1 MFYLLISICI
11 SSFLFV
17 IFKLFDVLKINTFQA
32 IVVNY
37 FVAAVLGFYLS
48 NNSVSFQEIPNQ
60 PWFLGAFLLG
70 IMFILVFNV
79 MALTS
84 QKNGLSVAS
93 VSSKMSVVIAIVF
106 GVWYYEE
113 SLGLVKL
120 LGILLALIAVY
131 LTSVKEKKETTGKQ
145 ISLLFPILLFFGSGA
160 IDTSL
165 KFIET
170 TFVEEGGVPLFSAT
184 IFGCAFI
191 LGIISLLYQIVK
203 GTFRFEFKNILGGV
217 LLGVPNYFS
226 IVYLLKALSTDGM
239 ESSTAFTLNNV
250 GIVIL
255 STLFG
260 LFIFKEKLI
269 WKNWFGIVI
278 AVVSILLVMSAN
290 GLSLIHI

>member
-1 MFYLLISICI
+1 MVYLLISICI

-37 FVAAVLGFYLS
+37 FTAAVLGFFLS
-48 NNSVSFQEIPNQ
+48 NNLVSFQEIPNQ
-60 PWFLGAFLLG
+60 PWFFGAFLLG

-113 SLGLVKL
+113 SLSFIKVI
-120 LGILLALIAVY
+120 GILLALLAVY
-131 LTSVKEKKETTGKQ
+131 LTSSKEKNGIAQKNKDF
-145 ISLLFPILLFFGSGA
+145 LFPILLFFGSGA

-165 KFIET
+165 KYVET
-170 TFVEEGGVPLFSAT
+170 TFVAEGGVPLFSAT
-184 IFGCAFI
+184 IFGCAFV
-191 LGIISLLYQIVK
+191 LGVIALLYQKVK
-203 GTFRFEFKNILGGV
+203 GTLSFELKSIFGGI

-226 IVYLLKALSTDGM
+226 IVYLLKALSTEGM

-260 LFIFKEKLI
+260 LFIFNEKLI
-269 WKNWFGIVI
+269 NKNWVGIGI
-278 AVVSILLVMSAN
+278 AVVSIILIMSVN
-290 GLSLIHI
+290 G

>member
-1 MFYLLISICI
+1 MFYLLFSICI

-37 FVAAVLGFYLS
+37 LTAAILGFYLS
-48 NNSVSFQEIPNQ
+48 NNSVSFQQIPSQ

-93 VSSKMSVVIAIVF
+93 VSSKMSVVIAIIF

-113 SLGLVKL
+113 SIGLVKL
-120 LGILLALIAVY
+120 IGILLALVAVY
-131 LTSVKEKKETTGKQ
+131 LTSIKEKNEIVKKNKDF
-145 ISLLFPILLFFGSGA
+145 LFPVLLFFGSGA

-165 KFIET
+165 KYVET
-170 TFVEEGGVPLFSAT
+170 SFVAEGGVPLFSAT
-184 IFGCAFI
+184 IFGCAFV
-191 LGIISLLYQIVK
+191 LGVIVLLYQKVK
-203 GTFRFEFKNILGGV
+203 GILSFEFKSILGGV
-217 LLGVPNYFS
+217 LLGVQNYFS
-226 IVYLLKALSTDGM
+226 IVYLLKALSTEGM

-269 WKNWFGIVI
+269 SKNWFGIII
-278 AVVSILLVMSAN
+278 AIVSIILIMSVN
-290 GLSLIHI
+290 G

>member
-1 MFYLLISICI
+1 MVYLLISICI
-11 SSFLFV
+11 SSLLFV
-17 IFKLFDVLKINTFQA
+17 IFKLFDVLRINTFQA

-37 FVAAVLGFYLS
+37 FTAAILGFYMS
-48 NNSVSFQEIPNQ
+48 NNLVSFYEIPSP

-70 IMFILVFNV
+70 IMFILVFNI

-106 GVWYYEE
+106 GVWYYNE
-113 SLGLVKL
+113 SLSLVKL
-120 LGILLALIAVY
+120 IGILLALIAVY
-131 LTSVKEKKETTGKQ
+131 LTSIKAKNQ
-145 ISLLFPILLFFGSGA
+145 ITQKNKDFLYPLLLFFGSGA

-165 KFIET
+165 KY
-170 TFVEEGGVPLFSAT
+170 VESSYVAEGGVPLFSAT

-191 LGIISLLYQIVK
+191 LGIIVLLYQK
-203 GTFRFEFKNILGGV
+203 ATGTLNFEFKSILGGV
-217 LLGVPNYFS
+217 LLGIPNYFS
-226 IVYLLKALSTDGM
+226 IVYLLKALSTKGM

-269 WKNWFGIVI
+269 HKNWLGIVI
-278 AVVSILLVMSAN
+278 AVISIILIMSVN
-290 GLSLIHI
+290 G

>member
-1 MFYLLISICI
+1 MVYLLISICI

-37 FVAAVLGFYLS
+37 FTAAVLGFYLS
-48 NNSVSFQEIPNQ
+48 NNSVSFTEIPYQ
-60 PWFLGAFLLG
+60 PWFFGAFLLG
-70 IMFILVFNV
+70 IMFILVFNI

-84 QKNGLSVAS
+84 QKNWLSVAS

-113 SLGLVKL
+113 NLSLIKFI
-120 LGILLALIAVY
+120 GILLALIAVY
-131 LTSVKEKKETTGKQ
+131 LTSSKEKNGIVQKNKDF
-145 ISLLFPILLFFGSGA
+145 LFPILLFFGSGA

-165 KFIET
+165 KYVET
-170 TFVEEGGVPLFSAT
+170 SFVEEGGVPLFSAT
-184 IFGCAFI
+184 IFGCAFVLGVIVLMYQKIKGI
-191 LGIISLLYQIVK
+191 LSFELKSIFGGI
-203 GTFRFEFKNILGGV
+203 

-226 IVYLLKALSTDGM
+226 IVYLLKALSTEGM
-239 ESSTAFTLNNV
+239 ESSSAFTLNNV

-269 WKNWFGIVI
+269 IKNWLGIGI
-278 AVVSILLVMSAN
+278 AVVSIILIMSVN
-290 GLSLIHI
+290 G

>member
-17 IFKLFDVLKINTFQA
+17 IFKLFDVLNVNTFQA

-60 PWFLGAFLLG
+60 PWFIGAFLLG

-93 VSSKMSVVIAIVF
+93 VSSKMSVVNAIVF

-113 SLGLVKL
+113 SLGFIKL
-120 LGILLALIAVY
+120 SGILLALIAVY
-131 LTSVKEKKETTGKQ
+131 LTSVKEKKETTVKQ
-145 ISLLFPILLFFGSGA
+145 ASLLFPILLFFGSGA

-170 TFVEEGGVPLFSAT
+170 RFVEEGGVPLFSAT

-191 LGIISLLYQIVK
+191 LGMIILLYQIIK
-203 GTFRFEFKNILGGV
+203 GAFRLEFKNILGGI

-269 WKNWFGIVI
+269 WKNWLGIVI
-278 AVVSILLVMSAN
+278 AIVSILLVMSTN
-290 GLSLIHI
+290 E

>member
-1 MFYLLISICI
+1 MIYLFISICI

-17 IFKLFDVLKINTFQA
+17 IFKLFDILKINTLQA

-37 FVAAVLGFYLS
+37 LIAASLGFYLS
-48 NNSVSFQEIPNQ
+48 DISVSIQKIPSQ

-70 IMFILVFNV
+70 VLFIVVFNL

-106 GVWYYEE
+106 GVLYYDE
-113 SLGLVKL
+113 SLSFIKIT
-120 LGILLALIAVY
+120 GILLALIAVY
-131 LTSVKEKKETTGKQ
+131 LTSTKEKDSCLNQNSGF
-145 ISLLFPILLFFGSGA
+145 LFPILLFFGSGA

-165 KFIET
+165 KYVET
-170 TFVEEGGVPLFSAT
+170 TFVQDGGVPLFSAT
-184 IFGCAFI
+184 IFACAFI
-191 LGIISLLYQIVK
+191 FGSLFLASQKFK
-203 GTFRFEFKNILGGV
+203 GLVVFEFKNILGGI

-226 IVYLLKALSTDGM
+226 IVYLLKALSTEGM
-239 ESSTAFTLNNV
+239 ESSTAFTINNV

-260 LFIFKEKLI
+260 MMLFKERI
-269 WKNWFGIVI
+269 AIKNWLGIVVAI
-278 AVVSILLVMSAN
+278 LSIIMVMSTN
-290 GLSLIHI
+290 G

>member
-48 NNSVSFQEIPNQ
+48 NNSVSFQEIPSQ

-79 MALTS
+79 MAQTS

-93 VSSKMSVVIAIVF
+93 VSSKMSVVIAIIF

-113 SLGLVKL
+113 SLGFVKL
-120 LGILLALIAVY
+120 FGILLALIAVY
-131 LTSVKEKKETTGKQ
+131 LTSVKEKKETTEKQ
-145 ISLLFPILLFFGSGA
+145 VSLLFPILLFIGSGA

-165 KFIET
+165 KFVET
-170 TFVEEGGVPLFSAT
+170 TFVQQGGVPLFSAT

-191 LGIISLLYQIVK
+191 LGMSILLYQMVK
-203 GTFRFEFKNILGGV
+203 GTFRFEFKNILGGI

-269 WKNWFGIVI
+269 WKNWLGIVI
-278 AVVSILLVMSAN
+278 AIVSILLVMSAN
-290 GLSLIHI
+290 E

>member
-60 PWFLGAFLLG
+60 PWFIGAFLLG

-79 MALTS
+79 MAQTS

-113 SLGLVKL
+113 SLGFVKL
-120 LGILLALIAVY
+120 FGILLALIAVY
-131 LTSVKEKKETTGKQ
+131 LTSVKEKKETTEKQ
-145 ISLLFPILLFFGSGA
+145 VSLLFPILLFIGSGA

-165 KFIET
+165 KFVET
-170 TFVEEGGVPLFSAT
+170 TFVQQGGVPLFSAT

-191 LGIISLLYQIVK
+191 LGMTILLYQIVK
-203 GTFRFEFKNILGGV
+203 GTFRFEFKNILGGI

-269 WKNWFGIVI
+269 WKNWLGIVI
-278 AVVSILLVMSAN
+278 AIVSILLVMSAN
-290 GLSLIHI
+290 E

>member
-1 MFYLLISICI
+1 MFYLLFSICI

-37 FVAAVLGFYLS
+37 LTAAILGFYLS
-48 NNSVSFQEIPNQ
+48 NNSVSFQQIPSQ

-93 VSSKMSVVIAIVF
+93 VSSKMSVIIAIIF

-113 SLGLVKL
+113 SIGLVKL
-120 LGILLALIAVY
+120 IGILLALVAVY
-131 LTSVKEKKETTGKQ
+131 LTSIKEKNEIVKKNKDF
-145 ISLLFPILLFFGSGA
+145 LFPVLLFFGSGA

-165 KFIET
+165 KYVET
-170 TFVEEGGVPLFSAT
+170 SFVAEGGVPLFSAT
-184 IFGCAFI
+184 IFGCAFV
-191 LGIISLLYQIVK
+191 LGVIVLLYQKVK
-203 GTFRFEFKNILGGV
+203 GILSFEFKSILGGI

-226 IVYLLKALSTDGM
+226 IVYLLKALSTEGM

-269 WKNWFGIVI
+269 SKNWFGIII
-278 AVVSILLVMSAN
+278 AIVSIILIMSVN
-290 GLSLIHI
+290 G

>member
-17 IFKLFDVLKINTFQA
+17 IFKLFDVLKVNTFQA

-60 PWFLGAFLLG
+60 PWFIGAFLLG

-113 SLGLVKL
+113 SLGFIKL
-120 LGILLALIAVY
+120 SGILLALIAVY
-131 LTSVKEKKETTGKQ
+131 LTSVKEKKETTVKQ
-145 ISLLFPILLFFGSGA
+145 VSLLFPILLFFGSGA

-170 TFVEEGGVPLFSAT
+170 RFVEEGGVPLFSAT

-191 LGIISLLYQIVK
+191 LGMSILLYQMVK
-203 GTFRFEFKNILGGV
+203 GTFRFEFKNILGGI

-269 WKNWFGIVI
+269 WKNWLGIVI
-278 AVVSILLVMSAN
+278 AIVSILLVMSAN
-290 GLSLIHI
+290 E

>member
-145 ISLLFPILLFFGSGA
+145 ISLLFPLLLFFGSGA

-170 TFVEEGGVPLFSAT
+170 TFVQEGGVPLFSAT

-269 WKNWFGIVI
+269 WRNWLGIVI

-290 GLSLIHI
+290 G

>member
-1 MFYLLISICI
+1 MFYLLFSICI

-37 FVAAVLGFYLS
+37 LTAAILGFYLS
-48 NNSVSFQEIPNQ
+48 NNSVSFQQIPSQ
-60 PWFLGAFLLG
+60 PWFLGAFFLG

-93 VSSKMSVVIAIVF
+93 VSSKMSVVIAIIF

-113 SLGLVKL
+113 SIGLVKL
-120 LGILLALIAVY
+120 IGILLALVAVY
-131 LTSVKEKKETTGKQ
+131 LTSIKEKNEIVKKNKDF
-145 ISLLFPILLFFGSGA
+145 LFPVLLFFGSGA

-165 KFIET
+165 KYVET
-170 TFVEEGGVPLFSAT
+170 SFVAEGGVPLFSAT
-184 IFGCAFI
+184 IFGCAFG
-191 LGIISLLYQIVK
+191 LGVIVLLYQKVK
-203 GTFRFEFKNILGGV
+203 GILSFEFKSILGGI

-226 IVYLLKALSTDGM
+226 IVYLLKALSTEGM

-269 WKNWFGIVI
+269 SKNWFGIII
-278 AVVSILLVMSAN
+278 AIVSIILIMSVN
-290 GLSLIHI
+290 G

>member
-17 IFKLFDVLKINTFQA
+17 IFKLFDVLKVNTFQA

-60 PWFLGAFLLG
+60 PWFIGAFLLG

-113 SLGLVKL
+113 SLGFIKL
-120 LGILLALIAVY
+120 SGILLALIAVY
-131 LTSVKEKKETTGKQ
+131 LTSVKEKKETTVKQ
-145 ISLLFPILLFFGSGA
+145 VSLLFPILLFFGSGA

-170 TFVEEGGVPLFSAT
+170 RFVEEGGVPLFSAT

-191 LGIISLLYQIVK
+191 LGMIILLYQIIR
-203 GTFRFEFKNILGGV
+203 GAFRLEFKNILGGI

-269 WKNWFGIVI
+269 WKNWLGIVI
-278 AVVSILLVMSAN
+278 AIVSILLVMSTN
-290 GLSLIHI
+290 G

>member
-79 MALTS
+79 MAQTS

-113 SLGLVKL
+113 SLGFVKL
-120 LGILLALIAVY
+120 FGILLALIAVY
-131 LTSVKEKKETTGKQ
+131 LTSVKEKKETTEKQ
-145 ISLLFPILLFFGSGA
+145 VSLLFPILLFIGSGA

-165 KFIET
+165 KFVET
-170 TFVEEGGVPLFSAT
+170 TFVQQGGVPLFSAT

-191 LGIISLLYQIVK
+191 LGMTILLYQMVK
-203 GTFRFEFKNILGGV
+203 GTFRFEFKNILGGI

-269 WKNWFGIVI
+269 WKNWLGIVI
-278 AVVSILLVMSAN
+278 AIVSILLVMSAN
-290 GLSLIHI
+290 E

>member
-1 MFYLLISICI
+1 MVYLLISICI

-37 FVAAVLGFYLS
+37 FTAAVLGFFLS
-48 NNSVSFQEIPNQ
+48 NNLVSFQEITNQ
-60 PWFLGAFLLG
+60 QWFFGAFLLG

-113 SLGLVKL
+113 SLSYIKVI
-120 LGILLALIAVY
+120 GILLALIAVY
-131 LTSVKEKKETTGKQ
+131 LTSSKEKNGIAQKNKDF
-145 ISLLFPILLFFGSGA
+145 LFPILLFFGSGA

-165 KFIET
+165 KYVET
-170 TFVEEGGVPLFSAT
+170 TFVAEGGVSLFSAT
-184 IFGCAFI
+184 IFGCAFV
-191 LGIISLLYQIVK
+191 LGVIALLYQKVK
-203 GTFRFEFKNILGGV
+203 GTLSFELKSIFGGI

-226 IVYLLKALSTDGM
+226 IVYLLKALSTEGM

-260 LFIFKEKLI
+260 LFIFNEKLI
-269 WKNWFGIVI
+269 NKNWVGIGI
-278 AVVSILLVMSAN
+278 AVVSIILIMSVN
-290 GLSLIHI
+290 G

>member
-1 MFYLLISICI
+1 MFYLLFSICI

-37 FVAAVLGFYLS
+37 LTAAILGFYLS
-48 NNSVSFQEIPNQ
+48 NNSVSFQQIPSQ

-70 IMFILVFNV
+70 IMFILVFNI

-93 VSSKMSVVIAIVF
+93 VSSKMSVVIAIIF

-113 SLGLVKL
+113 SIGLVKL
-120 LGILLALIAVY
+120 IGILLALVAVY
-131 LTSVKEKKETTGKQ
+131 LTSIKEKNEIVKKNKDF
-145 ISLLFPILLFFGSGA
+145 LFPVLLFFDSGA

-165 KFIET
+165 KYVET
-170 TFVEEGGVPLFSAT
+170 SFVAEGGVPLFSAT
-184 IFGCAFI
+184 IFGCAFV
-191 LGIISLLYQIVK
+191 LGVIVLLYQKVK
-203 GTFRFEFKNILGGV
+203 GILSFEFKSILGGI

-226 IVYLLKALSTDGM
+226 IVYLLKALSTEGM

-269 WKNWFGIVI
+269 SKNWFGIII
-278 AVVSILLVMSAN
+278 AIVSIILIMSVN
-290 GLSLIHI
+290 G

>member
-17 IFKLFDVLKINTFQA
+17 IFKLFDVLKVNTFQA

-48 NNSVSFQEIPNQ
+48 NNSVSFQEIPNH
-60 PWFLGAFLLG
+60 PWFIGAFLLG
-70 IMFILVFNV
+70 IMFILVFNI

-113 SLGLVKL
+113 SLGFIKL

-131 LTSVKEKKETTGKQ
+131 LTSVKEKKETTVKQ
-145 ISLLFPILLFFGSGA
+145 VSLLFPILLFFGSGA

-170 TFVEEGGVPLFSAT
+170 RFVEEGGVPLFSAT

-191 LGIISLLYQIVK
+191 LGMIILLYQIIR
-203 GTFRFEFKNILGGV
+203 GAFRLEFKNILGGI

-269 WKNWFGIVI
+269 WKNWLGIVI
-278 AVVSILLVMSAN
+278 AIVSILLVMSTN
-290 GLSLIHI
+290 G

>member
-17 IFKLFDVLKINTFQA
+17 IFKLFDVLNVNTFQA

-60 PWFLGAFLLG
+60 PWFIGAFLLG

-113 SLGLVKL
+113 SLGFIKL
-120 LGILLALIAVY
+120 SGILLALIAVY
-131 LTSVKEKKETTGKQ
+131 LTSVKEKKETTVKQ
-145 ISLLFPILLFFGSGA
+145 VSLLFPILLFFGSGA

-170 TFVEEGGVPLFSAT
+170 RFVEEGGVPLFSAT

-191 LGIISLLYQIVK
+191 LGMIILLYQIIK
-203 GTFRFEFKNILGGV
+203 GAFRLEFKNILGGI

-269 WKNWFGIVI
+269 WKNWLGIVI
-278 AVVSILLVMSAN
+278 AIVSILLVMSTN
-290 GLSLIHI
+290 E

>member
-17 IFKLFDVLKINTFQA
+17 IFKLFDVLKVNTFQA

-60 PWFLGAFLLG
+60 PWFIGAFLLG

-113 SLGLVKL
+113 SLGFIKL
-120 LGILLALIAVY
+120 SGILLALIAVY
-131 LTSVKEKKETTGKQ
+131 LTSVKEKKETTVKQ

-170 TFVEEGGVPLFSAT
+170 SFVEEGGVPLFSAT

-191 LGIISLLYQIVK
+191 LGMTILLYQIVK
-203 GTFRFEFKNILGGV
+203 GTFRFEFKNILGGI

-269 WKNWFGIVI
+269 WKNWLGIVI
-278 AVVSILLVMSAN
+278 AIVSILLVMSTN
-290 GLSLIHI
+290 G

>member
-17 IFKLFDVLKINTFQA
+17 IFKLFDVLKVNTFQA

-79 MALTS
+79 MAQTS

-113 SLGLVKL
+113 SLGFIKL
-120 LGILLALIAVY
+120 SGILLALIAVY
-131 LTSVKEKKETTGKQ
+131 LTSVKEKKETTVKQ
-145 ISLLFPILLFFGSGA
+145 VSLLFPILLFFGSGA

-170 TFVEEGGVPLFSAT
+170 SFVEEGGVPLFSAT

-191 LGIISLLYQIVK
+191 LGMSILLYQMVK
-203 GTFRFEFKNILGGV
+203 GTFRFEFKNILGGI

-269 WKNWFGIVI
+269 WKNWLGIVI
-278 AVVSILLVMSAN
+278 AIVSILLVMSAN
-290 GLSLIHI
+290 E

>member
-1 MFYLLISICI
+1 MFYLLFSICI

-37 FVAAVLGFYLS
+37 LTAAILGFYLS
-48 NNSVSFQEIPNQ
+48 NNSVSFQQIPSQ

-93 VSSKMSVVIAIVF
+93 VSSKMSVVIAIIF

-113 SLGLVKL
+113 SIGLVKL
-120 LGILLALIAVY
+120 IGILLALVAVY
-131 LTSVKEKKETTGKQ
+131 LTSIKEKNEIVKKNKDF
-145 ISLLFPILLFFGSGA
+145 LFPVLLFFGSGA

-165 KFIET
+165 KYVET
-170 TFVEEGGVPLFSAT
+170 SFVAEGGVPLFSAT
-184 IFGCAFI
+184 ILGCAFG
-191 LGIISLLYQIVK
+191 LGVIVLLYQKVK
-203 GTFRFEFKNILGGV
+203 GILSFEFKSILGGI

-226 IVYLLKALSTDGM
+226 IVYLLKALSTEGM

-269 WKNWFGIVI
+269 SKNWFGIII
-278 AVVSILLVMSAN
+278 AIVSIILIMSVN
-290 GLSLIHI
+290 G

>member
-1 MFYLLISICI
+1 MFYLLFSICI

-37 FVAAVLGFYLS
+37 LTAAILGFYLS
-48 NNSVSFQEIPNQ
+48 NNSVSFQQIPSQ

-70 IMFILVFNV
+70 IMFILVFNI

-84 QKNGLSVAS
+84 QKNGLSVAY
-93 VSSKMSVVIAIVF
+93 VSSKMSVVIAIIF

-113 SLGLVKL
+113 SIGLVKL
-120 LGILLALIAVY
+120 IGILLALVAVY
-131 LTSVKEKKETTGKQ
+131 LTSIKEKNEIVKKNKDF
-145 ISLLFPILLFFGSGA
+145 LFPVLLFFGSGA

-165 KFIET
+165 KYVET
-170 TFVEEGGVPLFSAT
+170 SFVAEGGVPLFSAT
-184 IFGCAFI
+184 IFGCAFV
-191 LGIISLLYQIVK
+191 LGVIVLLYQKVK
-203 GTFRFEFKNILGGV
+203 GILSFEFKSILGGV

-226 IVYLLKALSTDGM
+226 IVYLLKALSTEGM

-269 WKNWFGIVI
+269 SKNWFGIII
-278 AVVSILLVMSAN
+278 AIVSIILIMSVN
-290 GLSLIHI
+290 G

>member
-1 MFYLLISICI
+1 MVYLLISICI

-17 IFKLFDVLKINTFQA
+17 IFKLFDILNINTFQA

-37 FVAAVLGFYLS
+37 FTAAVLGFYLS
-48 NNSVSFQEIPNQ
+48 NNSVSFTEIPYQ
-60 PWFLGAFLLG
+60 PWFFGAFLLG
-70 IMFILVFNV
+70 IMFILVFNI

-113 SLGLVKL
+113 NLSLIKFI
-120 LGILLALIAVY
+120 GILLALIAVY
-131 LTSVKEKKETTGKQ
+131 LTSSKEKNGIVQKNKDF
-145 ISLLFPILLFFGSGA
+145 LFPILLFFGSGA

-165 KFIET
+165 KYVET
-170 TFVEEGGVPLFSAT
+170 SFVEEGGVPLFSAT
-184 IFGCAFI
+184 IFACAFVLGVIVLMYQKIKGI
-191 LGIISLLYQIVK
+191 LSFELKSIFGGI
-203 GTFRFEFKNILGGV
+203 

-226 IVYLLKALSTDGM
+226 IVYLLKALSTEGM
-239 ESSTAFTLNNV
+239 ESSSAFTLNNV

-269 WKNWFGIVI
+269 IKNWLGIGI
-278 AVVSILLVMSAN
+278 AVVSIILIMSVN
-290 GLSLIHI
+290 G

>member
-17 IFKLFDVLKINTFQA
+17 IFKLFDVLKVNTFQA

-60 PWFLGAFLLG
+60 PWFIGAFLLG

-113 SLGLVKL
+113 SLGFIKL

-131 LTSVKEKKETTGKQ
+131 LTSVKEKKETTVKQ
-145 ISLLFPILLFFGSGA
+145 VSLLFPILLFFGSGA

-170 TFVEEGGVPLFSAT
+170 RFVEEGGVPLFSAT

-191 LGIISLLYQIVK
+191 LGMIILLYQIIR
-203 GTFRFEFKNILGGV
+203 GAFRLEFKNILGGI

-269 WKNWFGIVI
+269 WKNWLGIVI
-278 AVVSILLVMSAN
+278 AIVSILLVMSAN
-290 GLSLIHI
+290 E

>member
-79 MALTS
+79 MAQTS

-93 VSSKMSVVIAIVF
+93 VSSKMSVVIAIIF

-113 SLGLVKL
+113 SLGFVKL
-120 LGILLALIAVY
+120 FGILLALIAVY
-131 LTSVKEKKETTGKQ
+131 LTSVKEKKETTEKQ
-145 ISLLFPILLFFGSGA
+145 VSLLFPILLFIGSGA

-165 KFIET
+165 KFVET
-170 TFVEEGGVPLFSAT
+170 TFVQQGGVPLFSAT

-191 LGIISLLYQIVK
+191 LGMTILLYQIVK
-203 GTFRFEFKNILGGV
+203 GTFRFEFKNILGGI

-269 WKNWFGIVI
+269 WKNWLGIVI
-278 AVVSILLVMSAN
+278 AIVSILLVMSAN
-290 GLSLIHI
+290 E

>member
-48 NNSVSFQEIPNQ
+48 NNSVSLQEIPNQ

-113 SLGLVKL
+113 SLGFVKL
-120 LGILLALIAVY
+120 FGILLALIAVY
-131 LTSVKEKKETTGKQ
+131 LTSVKEKKETIEKQ
-145 ISLLFPILLFFGSGA
+145 VSLLFPILLFIGSGA

-165 KFIET
+165 KFVET
-170 TFVEEGGVPLFSAT
+170 TFVQQGGVPLFSAT

-191 LGIISLLYQIVK
+191 LGMTILLYQIVK
-203 GTFRFEFKNILGGV
+203 GTFRFEFKNILGGI

-269 WKNWFGIVI
+269 WKNWLGIVI
-278 AVVSILLVMSAN
+278 AIVSILLVMSAN
-290 GLSLIHI
+290 E

>member
-1 MFYLLISICI
+1 MFYLLFSICI

-37 FVAAVLGFYLS
+37 LTAAILGFYLS
-48 NNSVSFQEIPNQ
+48 NNSVSFQQIPSQ

-70 IMFILVFNV
+70 IMFILVFNI

-93 VSSKMSVVIAIVF
+93 VSSKMSVVIAIIF

-113 SLGLVKL
+113 SIGLVKL
-120 LGILLALIAVY
+120 IGILLALVAVY
-131 LTSVKEKKETTGKQ
+131 LTSIKEKNEIVKKNKDF
-145 ISLLFPILLFFGSGA
+145 LFPVLLFFGSGA

-165 KFIET
+165 KYVET
-170 TFVEEGGVPLFSAT
+170 SFVAEGGVPLFSAT
-184 IFGCAFI
+184 IFGCAFV
-191 LGIISLLYQIVK
+191 LGVIVLLYQKVK
-203 GTFRFEFKNILGGV
+203 GILSFEFKSILGGV

-226 IVYLLKALSTDGM
+226 IVYLLKALSTEGM

-260 LFIFKEKLI
+260 LFIFKEKLVS
-269 WKNWFGIVI
+269 KNWFGIII
-278 AVVSILLVMSAN
+278 AIVSIILIMSVN
-290 GLSLIHI
+290 G

>member
-17 IFKLFDVLKINTFQA
+17 IFKLFDVLKVNTFQA

-60 PWFLGAFLLG
+60 PWFIGAFLLG

-113 SLGLVKL
+113 SLGFIKL
-120 LGILLALIAVY
+120 SGILLALIAVY
-131 LTSVKEKKETTGKQ
+131 LTSVKEKKETTVKQ
-145 ISLLFPILLFFGSGA
+145 VSLLFPILLFFGSGA

-170 TFVEEGGVPLFSAT
+170 RFVEEGGVPLFSAT

-191 LGIISLLYQIVK
+191 LGMSILLYQMVK
-203 GTFRFEFKNILGGV
+203 GTFRFEFKNIIGGI

-269 WKNWFGIVI
+269 WKNWLGIVI
-278 AVVSILLVMSAN
+278 AIVSILLVMSTN
-290 GLSLIHI
+290 G

>member
-1 MFYLLISICI
+1 MVYLLISICI

-37 FVAAVLGFYLS
+37 FTAAVLGFFLS
-48 NNSVSFQEIPNQ
+48 NNLVSFQQIPDQ
-60 PWFLGAFLLG
+60 PWFFGAFLLG

-113 SLGLVKL
+113 SLSFIKVI
-120 LGILLALIAVY
+120 GILLALIAVY
-131 LTSVKEKKETTGKQ
+131 LTSFKEKNGIAQKNKDF
-145 ISLLFPILLFFGSGA
+145 LFPILLFFGSGA

-165 KFIET
+165 KYVET
-170 TFVEEGGVPLFSAT
+170 SYVTEGGVPLFSAT
-184 IFGCAFI
+184 IFGCAFV
-191 LGIISLLYQIVK
+191 LGVIALLYQKVK
-203 GTFRFEFKNILGGV
+203 GTLNFELKSIFGGI

-226 IVYLLKALSTDGM
+226 IVYLLKALSTEGM

-260 LFIFKEKLI
+260 LFIFNEKLI
-269 WKNWFGIVI
+269 SKNWVGIGI
-278 AVVSILLVMSAN
+278 AVVSITLIMSVN
-290 GLSLIHI
+290 G

>member
-1 MFYLLISICI
+1 MFYLLFSICI

-37 FVAAVLGFYLS
+37 LTAAILGFYLS
-48 NNSVSFQEIPNQ
+48 NNSVSFQQIPSQ

-70 IMFILVFNV
+70 IMFILVFNI

-93 VSSKMSVVIAIVF
+93 VSSKMSVVIAIIF

-113 SLGLVKL
+113 SIGLVKL
-120 LGILLALIAVY
+120 IGILLALVAVY
-131 LTSVKEKKETTGKQ
+131 LTSIKEKNEIVKKNKDF
-145 ISLLFPILLFFGSGA
+145 LFPVLLFFGSGA

-165 KFIET
+165 KYVET
-170 TFVEEGGVPLFSAT
+170 SFVAEVGVPLFSAT
-184 IFGCAFI
+184 IFGCAFV
-191 LGIISLLYQIVK
+191 LGVIVLLYQKVK
-203 GTFRFEFKNILGGV
+203 GILSFEFKSILGGI

-226 IVYLLKALSTDGM
+226 IVYLLKALSTEGM

-269 WKNWFGIVI
+269 SKNWFGIII
-278 AVVSILLVMSAN
+278 AIVSIILIMSVN
-290 GLSLIHI
+290 G

>member
-17 IFKLFDVLKINTFQA
+17 IFKLFDVLKVNTFQA

-79 MALTS
+79 MAQTS

-113 SLGLVKL
+113 SLGFIKL
-120 LGILLALIAVY
+120 SGILLALIAVY
-131 LTSVKEKKETTGKQ
+131 LTSVKEKKETTVKQ
-145 ISLLFPILLFFGSGA
+145 VSLLFPILLFFGSGA

-170 TFVEEGGVPLFSAT
+170 RFVEEGGVPLFSAT

-191 LGIISLLYQIVK
+191 LGMSILLYQMVK
-203 GTFRFEFKNILGGV
+203 GTFRFEFKNILGGI

-269 WKNWFGIVI
+269 WKNWLGIVI
-278 AVVSILLVMSAN
+278 AIVSILLVMSAN
-290 GLSLIHI
+290 E

>member
-1 MFYLLISICI
+1 MIYLFISICI

-37 FVAAVLGFYLS
+37 FIAAVLGFYLS
-48 NNSVSFQEIPNQ
+48 GLSVSFQEIPGQ

-106 GVWYYEE
+106 GVWFYEE
-113 SLGLVKL
+113 SLGYVKFF
-120 LGILLALIAVY
+120 GILLALIAVY
-131 LTSVKEKKETTGKQ
+131 LTSVKEKKETTEKQ
-145 ISLLFPILLFFGSGA
+145 VSLLFPILLFVGSGA

-165 KFIET
+165 KYVET
-170 TFVEEGGVPLFSAT
+170 TFVQEGGVPLFSAT
-184 IFGCAFI
+184 IFGCAFV
-191 LGIISLLYQIVK
+191 LGLVILLYQKIK
-203 GTFRFEFKNILGGV
+203 GTLNFEFKSILGGV

-226 IVYLLKALSTDGM
+226 IVYLLKALSTEGM

-260 LFIFKEKLI
+260 LLIFKEKLI
-269 WKNWFGIVI
+269 TKNWLGII
-278 AVVSILLVMSAN
+278 TAVVSILLVMSAN
-290 GLSLIHI
+290 G

>member
-48 NNSVSFQEIPNQ
+48 NNSVSFQEIPSQ
-60 PWFLGAFLLG
+60 PWFIGAFLLG

-79 MALTS
+79 MAQTS

-93 VSSKMSVVIAIVF
+93 VSSKMSVVIAIIF

-113 SLGLVKL
+113 SLGFVKL
-120 LGILLALIAVY
+120 FGILLALIAVY
-131 LTSVKEKKETTGKQ
+131 LTSVKEKKETTEKQ
-145 ISLLFPILLFFGSGA
+145 VSLLFPILLFIGSGA

-165 KFIET
+165 KFVET
-170 TFVEEGGVPLFSAT
+170 TFVQQGGVPLFSAT

-191 LGIISLLYQIVK
+191 LGMTILLYQMVK
-203 GTFRFEFKNILGGV
+203 GTFRFEFKNILGGI

-269 WKNWFGIVI
+269 WKNWLGIVI

-290 GLSLIHI
+290 G